1 MASPFADQ
9 LIEAYPE
16 AKVVIVQR
24 DFEPWWASYNSELLD
39 TLFSPVQRV
48 VVFLLS
54 YVMGIRAG
62 NAMRKI
68 HFGFFGAQN
77 RKEIEPNARR
87 SYDNYYQK
95 IRSMVPPEER
105 LEYRL
110 GDGWEPLCAFL
121 GKDVPNVP
129 FPRQNDRTAHN
140 EEEMGR
146 KWVIFLSSAR
156 IVAPWVVAA
165 GIAAALAW
173 YVRASN
179 IV

>member
-24 DFEPWWASYNSELLD
+24 DFEPWWASYTSELLD

-77 RKEIEPNARR
+77 RKEIAPNARR

-95 IRSMVPPEER
+95 IRSMVLPEKR

-129 FPRQNDRTAHN
+129 FPRKNDRSAHN

-146 KWVIFLSSAR
+146 KWVIFLSSAK
-156 IVAPWVVAA
+156 IVAPWVMTV

-179 IV
+179 IG